1 MDGFE
6 HAYKAYADMGR
17 WIGRVWA
24 LLIAWVVTYVL
35 VFLLILFP
43 GHEWMLYLTP
53 VPVLVHMIAEPLLIK
68 HEAKTFGTRKE

>member
-6 HAYKAYADMGR
+6 HAYNAYAHVGR

-24 LLIAWVVTYVL
+24 LFIAWALTYAL
-35 VFLLILFP
+35 VFALLVFP

-53 VPVLVHMIAEPLLIK
+53 VPALVHLVAEPLLIR
-68 HEAKTFGTRKE
+68 HEAKTFGTPKE